1 MVRPTAR
8 ATRTLADLIWPEVVG
23 PLVTATD
30 VPDSLSEDRC
40 PQCGKPV
47 GHYEDREI
55 RVRWCGFPEAHY
67 WDWRLKV
74 PKLTMRP

>member
-1 MVRPTAR
+1 
-8 ATRTLADLIWPEVVG
+8 
-23 PLVTATD
+23 VTATD

>member
-1 MVRPTAR
+1 MKPGG
-8 ATRTLADLIWPEVVG
+8 LG
-23 PLVTATD
+23 PDVTEA
-30 VPDSLSEDRC
+30 PGSGAPLEERC
-40 PQCGKPV
+40 PRCGKRV

-67 WDWRLKV
+67 WDWQLKV